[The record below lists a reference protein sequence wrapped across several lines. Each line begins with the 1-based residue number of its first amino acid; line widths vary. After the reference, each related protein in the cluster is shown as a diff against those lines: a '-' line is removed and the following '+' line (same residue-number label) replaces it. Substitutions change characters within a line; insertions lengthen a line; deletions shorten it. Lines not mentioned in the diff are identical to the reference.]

1 MPRKIASA
9 AAAGVL
15 AAGFLATLHQPA
27 LAAPVDAPAA
37 DAVSVEILAA
47 MQRDLGLTAPQ
58 AEARLAA
65 DAKAARTEQSLRGTL
80 GASYG
85 GTWLAAGNEVVVGVT
100 DAAAAE
106 RVRAAGATPRVVAAS
121 EAALTAVK
129 DGLDAHSTGAP
140 KSVTGWY
147 VDVTTNTVVVEA
159 LPGAAAEAASFVAA
173 SGVKADRVRVDATA
187 QAPQPYYDVRG
198 GDAYYIGTGRCSIGF
213 SVVGGF
219 VTAGHCGRAG
229 QAVSGHN
236 RVAMGTIAGSS
247 FPGNDYGWVRTN
259 SNWTPRGIVNRY
271 NGTNVAVRG
280 STESAVGASIC
291 RSGSTT
297 GWRCGTVQAKNQTVS
312 YPQGQVGG
320 LTRTNACAQG
330 GDSGGSWLS
339 GNQAQGV
346 TSGGSG
352 NCTTGGTTF
361 FQPLREILS
370 VYAGD
375 HFVTC
380 GLVAEHLRATVGEAV
395 EIRELTLP

>member
-129 DGLDAHSTGAP
+129 DGLDAHGTGAP

-159 LPGAAAEAASFVAA
+159 LPGAAAEAAGFVAA

-198 GDAYYIGTGRCSIGF
+198 GDAYYIGTGRCSVGF

-229 QAVSGHN
+229 QAVSGYN

-312 YPQGQVGG
+312 YPQGTVGG

-370 VYAGD
+370 AYG
-375 HFVTC
+375 
-380 GLVAEHLRATVGEAV
+380 
-395 EIRELTLP
+395 LTLVTS